1 MKLMTGVPATHIPYK
16 GTGPAM
22 TALLG
27 QEYHFNF
34 AGIAGASRMVA
45 AGKLKGLAVSSAKRT
60 PAMPDTPTV
69 AESGLPGFEVVGWY
83 GVIAPP
89 KMSKPLLAKIHAHF
103 VKTLREPQIEKAIF
117 NLGNVAVSN
126 EPEAFRK
133 FMLADLEKWRKVVAA
148 SGAKAF

>member
-1 MKLMTGVPATHIPYK
+1 
-16 GTGPAM
+16 M

-45 AGKLKGLAVSSAKRT
+45 AGKLKGLAVSSLKRA
-60 PAMPDTPTV
+60 PGLPDIPTV
-69 AESGLPGFEVVGWY
+69 AESGVPGFEVVGWY
-83 GVIAPP
+83 GVIAPA
-89 KMSKPLLAKIHAHF
+89 KMSKPLLNKLYGQLVKILH
-103 VKTLREPQIEKAIF
+103 EPQMEKAIF
-117 NLGNVAVSN
+117 NLGNIAASK

-133 FMLADLEKWRKVVAA
+133 FMLADMEKWRKVVAA